1 MVTTVISNV
10 KRQSRASLVGKRNAG
25 HRSAMSKLADRLA
38 PCGPV
43 LDPKAAERAYEAIAK
58 RAGEAMGQVDAAWGS
73 LAPVFAAS
81 PYLAGLAR
89 RDGKRL
95 PRILGGD
102 PGETLAAILA
112 AAEAVAAEPDFET
125 ARRVLR
131 ELKADLHLLTA
142 ISDLGGV
149 WDLDQVT
156 GALTRFAD
164 AVLHAALAQ
173 AVRQE
178 VSRGA
183 LTHVGDGSAGPAP
196 GLFCVAMGK
205 HGAFELNYSSDI
217 DFSIFYAPEKLP
229 VAEGH
234 EPQAVAVRI
243 ANHLG
248 RILQERTGDGYVFR
262 IDLRLRPDPSSTP
275 PAMPVDAAM
284 DYYESVGQNWER
296 AAHIKARIAAG
307 DAAEGAAFLEGLQ
320 PFIWRRNLD
329 FAAIAD
335 IHSIKRQ
342 IHTYKVDDRL
352 TAKGA
357 DLKLGRGG
365 IREIEFFVQTQQ
377 LILGGR
383 QPDLRSPRTL
393 DALQALAAAGHV
405 TPEDAAWLTQA
416 YKDLRALE
424 HRAQM
429 IADDQTHKLP
439 ESDVERKKVAALW
452 GEGNLRVFDAAVGK
466 MLKGVNLRY
475 GRLFAGEEAL
485 SSRFGSLV
493 FTGVEDDPET
503 LATLKRMGFSS
514 PERVAATIR
523 GWHHGHIAATR
534 TERGRELFTRLAP
547 RLLDAAN
554 ATGAPDQAFNRFS
567 DFFSR
572 LSSGVQIQS
581 LFLAQPRLFELIV
594 EVMAFAPRL
603 AATMAKR
610 PTALDALLD
619 PTFFGPIETPAI
631 APWDPEDF
639 EGAMDAARRLF
650 RDQSFRIG
658 VRVMSGTADARDIG
672 RAFAELADLIIGG
685 LAPAALAEVER
696 IGGAFPGQV
705 AVVALGKAG
714 SREMTAKSD
723 LDLMT
728 LYVADDPRSMS
739 ALKDW
744 SAEVFYARLT
754 QRLTS
759 ALSAP
764 TGEGTLYEVDL
775 KLRPSG
781 TKGPVAVS
789 FAAFEHYYEREA
801 ETWELLALTRARV
814 VWASSPDFKARAEG
828 AIAAALR
835 RPRAWK
841 KTAAD
846 VIEMRQLMERERPG
860 KGDWDLKLDPG
871 GLVDI
876 EFAAQFLQL
885 AHAAADGPLRQN
897 TGEALAA
904 LREAGLADAGA
915 LSRLEAAWRL
925 EQDLS
930 QLIKV
935 ALEDGADVEVEPK
948 AFKAL
953 LAKAGG
959 VTQFKSL
966 KPKLAKAKAE
976 ARAAYEAV
984 VKG

>member
-1 MVTTVISNV
+1 MT
-10 KRQSRASLVGKRNAG
+10 R
-25 HRSAMSKLADRLA
+25 LADRLI

-43 LDPKAAERAYEAIAK
+43 LDAKAAERAHEAIAK
-58 RAGEAMGQVDAAWGS
+58 RVGEALGGVDAAWPA
-73 LAPVFAAS
+73 LAPVFSAS
-81 PYLAGLAR
+81 SYLASLAR

-95 PRILGGD
+95 PRILEGD
-102 PGETLAAILA
+102 PDQNLTTILA

-142 ISDLGGV
+142 LCDLGGV

-164 AVLHAALAQ
+164 ATLRAALAQ

-178 VSRGA
+178 VDRGA
-183 LTHVGDGSAGPAP
+183 LTHVGEGEEGPAP
-196 GLFCVAMGK
+196 GLFCIAMGK

-217 DFSIFYAPEKLP
+217 DFSIFYAPEKLQ
-229 VAEGH
+229 VADGV

-248 RILQERTGDGYVFR
+248 RVLQERTADGYVFR

-307 DAAEGAAFLEGLQ
+307 DFAEGRTFLEGLQ

-383 QPDLRSPRTL
+383 QPDLRSPRTM
-393 DALQALAAAGHV
+393 DALLALATAGHV
-405 TPEDAAWLTQA
+405 TLEDAGWLSKA
-416 YKDLRALE
+416 YHDLRALE

-439 ESDVERKKVAALW
+439 ESDTERKKVAALW
-452 GEGNLRVFDAAVGK
+452 GHDNLRSFDAAVGRI
-466 MLKGVNLRY
+466 LKGVNLRY
-475 GRLFAGEEAL
+475 GRLFAGEEEL

-554 ATGAPDQAFNRFS
+554 ATGSPDPAFNRFA
-567 DFFSR
+567 DFFAG

-603 AATMAKR
+603 ATTLARR

-619 PTFFGPIETPAI
+619 PAFFGPIEKPAV

-639 EGAMDAARRLF
+639 EGAMNAARRLF

-658 VRVMSGTADARDIG
+658 VRVMSGSADARDIG
-672 RAFAELADLIIGG
+672 RAFAELGDLIISG
-685 LAPAALAEVER
+685 LAPAALAETER
-696 IGGAFPGQV
+696 LGGAFPGQV

-728 LYVADDPRSMS
+728 LYVADGPAAHS
-739 ALKDW
+739 AIKEW
-744 SAEVFYARLT
+744 SAEVFYARFT
-754 QRLTS
+754 QRLAS

-789 FAAFEHYYEREA
+789 FAAFEDYYEREA

-814 VWASSPDFKARAEG
+814 VWASSPDFKVRAEG
-828 AIAAALR
+828 AIEAALR
-835 RPRAWK
+835 RPRDWA

-846 VIEMRQLMERERPG
+846 VVEMRELMERERPG

-885 AHAAADGPLRQN
+885 AHAAQGGPLAQN
-897 TGEALAA
+897 TGDALAA
-904 LREAGLADAGA
+904 LREAGLADEGA
-915 LSRLEAAWRL
+915 LTRLETAWRL

-935 ALEDGADVEVEPK
+935 ALEDGGDPEAEPK

-953 LAKAGG
+953 LAKAGH
-959 VTQFKSL
+959 VAQFRTL

-976 ARAAYEAV
+976 ARAAYSAI
-984 VKG
+984 VKAPG

>member
-1 MVTTVISNV
+1 MT
-10 KRQSRASLVGKRNAG
+10 
-25 HRSAMSKLADRLA
+25 RLLERLT
-38 PCGPV
+38 PCGPIV
-43 LDPKAAERAYEAIAK
+43 DPKAAERAHEAILRK
-58 RAGEAMGQVDAAWGS
+58 VGEAGPLVETAWPA

-81 PYLAGLAR
+81 SYLAGLAR
-89 RDGKRL
+89 RDAARL
-95 PRILGGD
+95 PSILDAD
-102 PGETLAAILA
+102 PDERLATILA
-112 AAEAVAAEPDFET
+112 AADAVAAEPDFET
-125 ARRVLR
+125 ARRCLR

-142 ISDLGGV
+142 LCDLGGV
-149 WDLDQVT
+149 WDLDAVT

-164 AVLHAALAQ
+164 ASLRAALAQ

-178 VSRGA
+178 MDRGS
-183 LTHVGDGSAGPAP
+183 LTAIGGSQAGPAP
-196 GLFCVAMGK
+196 GLFCIAMGK

-229 VAEGH
+229 VAEGV
-234 EPQAVAVRI
+234 EPQGVAVRI

-248 RILQERTGDGYVFR
+248 RILQERTADGYVFR

-275 PAMPVDAAM
+275 PAIPVDAALE
-284 DYYESVGQNWER
+284 YYETVGQNWER

-307 DAAEGAAFLEGLQ
+307 DMAEGQAFLAELQ

-383 QPDLRSPRTL
+383 QPDLRGMRTL
-393 DALQALAAAGHV
+393 DALLALSAAGHV
-405 TPEDAAWLTQA
+405 TPEDAGWLAKA
-416 YKDLRALE
+416 YQDLRALE

-429 IADDQTHKLP
+429 IADEQTHKLP
-439 ESDVERKKVAALW
+439 ESDADRKKVAALW
-452 GEGNLRVFDAAVGK
+452 NYDNLRGFDAAVGK
-466 MLKGVNLRY
+466 ILKGVNVRY
-475 GRLFAGEEAL
+475 GRLFAGEEEL

-514 PERVAATIR
+514 PERVAAMWPWCQLR
-523 GWHHGHIAATR
+523 MVAATR

-554 ATGAPDQAFNRFS
+554 ATGAPDTAFNRFA
-567 DFFSR
+567 DFFAS

-603 AATMAKR
+603 AATLARR

-619 PTFFGPIETPAI
+619 PAFFGPMAVPEI
-631 APWDPEDF
+631 ASWDPDDF
-639 EGAMDAARRLF
+639 EGAMNAARRLF

-658 VRVMSGTADARDIG
+658 VRVMSGTAGASDVGA
-672 RAFAELADLIIGG
+672 AFAGLGDLIVGG
-685 LAPAALAEVER
+685 LAPAALAETVR
-696 IGGAFPGQV
+696 IGGDFPGEV

-728 LYVADDPRSMS
+728 LYAAEDPAAMS
-739 ALKDW
+739 SIKSW
-744 SAEVFYARLT
+744 SADSFYARFT

-789 FAAFEHYYEREA
+789 FAAFEDYYAREA

-814 VWASSPDFKARAEG
+814 MWASSPAFKARAEA
-828 AIAAALR
+828 AIEAALR
-835 RPRAWK
+835 RPRDPV
-841 KTAAD
+841 KTALD
-846 VIEMRQLMERERPG
+846 VLEMRDLMEQERPG
-860 KGDWDLKLDPG
+860 KGVWDLKLTPG

-876 EFAAQFLQL
+876 EFVAQFLQL
-885 AHAAADGPLRQN
+885 KHAADGGPLAQN
-897 TGEALAA
+897 TGDALTA
-904 LREAGLADAGA
+904 LRKAGLADDAA
-915 LSRLEAAWRL
+915 LACLETAWRL

-935 ALEDGADVEVEPK
+935 ALEDGGDPEVEPK

-953 LAKAGG
+953 LARAGH
-959 VTQFKSL
+959 VREFRSL
-966 KPKLAKAKAE
+966 KTKLAKAKAE
-976 ARAAYEAV
+976 ARAAFETI
-984 VKG
+984 VKAPR

>member
-1 MVTTVISNV
+1 MT
-10 KRQSRASLVGKRNAG
+10 
-25 HRSAMSKLADRLA
+25 RLLERLT
-38 PCGPV
+38 PCGPI
-43 LDPKAAERAYEAIAK
+43 LDPKAAERAHEAILRK
-58 RAGEAMGQVDAAWGS
+58 VGPPGGLVDSAWPA

-89 RDGKRL
+89 RDAVRL
-95 PRILGGD
+95 PSILQAD
-102 PGETLAAILA
+102 PLERLDQILA

-125 ARRVLR
+125 ARKSLR
-131 ELKADLHLLTA
+131 DLKADLHLLTA
-142 ISDLGGV
+142 LSDLGGV
-149 WDLDQVT
+149 WDLDAVT

-164 AVLHAALAQ
+164 ASLRAALAQ
-173 AVRQE
+173 AVRLE
-178 VSRGA
+178 VDRGA
-183 LTHVGDGSAGPAP
+183 LTHLGEGEAGPAP
-196 GLFCVAMGK
+196 GLFCIAMGK

-229 VAEGH
+229 VAQGV
-234 EPQAVAVRI
+234 EPQGVAVRI

-248 RILQERTGDGYVFR
+248 RILQERTADGYVFR

-275 PAMPVDAAM
+275 PAMPVDAALE
-284 DYYESVGQNWER
+284 YYETVGQNWER

-307 DAAEGAAFLEGLQ
+307 DLKEGEAFLAQLQ

-383 QPDLRSPRTL
+383 QPDLRGPRTL
-393 DALQALAAAGHV
+393 DALLALSAAGHV
-405 TPEDAAWLTQA
+405 TPEDANWLSLA
-416 YKDLRALE
+416 YQDLRALE

-429 IADDQTHKLP
+429 IADEQTHKLP
-439 ESDVERKKVAALW
+439 ESDADRKKVAALW
-452 GEGNLRVFDAAVGK
+452 NHDTLRSFDAAVGK
-466 MLKGVNLRY
+466 ILKGVNVRY
-475 GRLFAGEEAL
+475 GRLFAGEEEL

-523 GWHHGHIAATR
+523 SWHHGHIAATR

-554 ATGAPDQAFNRFS
+554 ASGAPDVAFNRFA
-567 DFFSR
+567 DFFAS

-603 AATMAKR
+603 AATLARR

-619 PTFFGPIETPAI
+619 PAFFGPMEVPEI

-639 EGAMDAARRLF
+639 EGAMNAGRRLF

-658 VRVMSGTADARDIG
+658 VRVMSGTAGARDVG
-672 RAFAELADLIIGG
+672 AAFAGLGDLIVGG
-685 LAPAALAEVER
+685 LAPAALAETVR
-696 IGGAFPGQV
+696 LGGDFPGQV

-728 LYVADDPRSMS
+728 LYAADDPAAMS
-739 ALKDW
+739 SIKAW
-744 SAEVFYARLT
+744 GAESFYARFT

-789 FAAFEHYYEREA
+789 FAAFEDYYAREA

-814 VWASSPDFKARAEG
+814 MWASSPAFQARAEA
-828 AIAAALR
+828 AIEAALR
-835 RPRAWK
+835 RPRDPV
-841 KTAAD
+841 KTALD
-846 VIEMRQLMERERPG
+846 VLEMRELMEQERPG
-860 KGDWDLKLDPG
+860 KGVWDLKLTPG

-876 EFAAQFLQL
+876 EFVAQFLQL
-885 AHAAADGPLRQN
+885 KYAADGGPLAQN

-904 LREAGLADAGA
+904 LRSAGLADDAA
-915 LSRLEAAWRL
+915 LASLEAAWRL

-935 ALEDGADVEVEPK
+935 ALEDGGDPEAEPK

-953 LAKAGG
+953 LARAGQ
-959 VTQFKSL
+959 VRAFASL
-966 KPKLAKAKAE
+966 KTKLAKAKTE
-976 ARAAYEAV
+976 ARAAFETVMKARA
-984 VKG
+984 

>member
-1 MVTTVISNV
+1 MT
-10 KRQSRASLVGKRNAG
+10 R
-25 HRSAMSKLADRLA
+25 LADRLI
-38 PCGPV
+38 PCGPI
-43 LDPKAAERAYEAIAK
+43 LDAKAAERAHEMIVK
-58 RAGEAMGQVDAAWGS
+58 RATEEAMTVVDAAWPALS
-73 LAPVFAAS
+73 PVFGAS

-89 RDGKRL
+89 RDGQRL
-95 PRILGGD
+95 PRLLEGD
-102 PGETLAAILA
+102 PEATLAAILA
-112 AAEAVAAEPDFET
+112 AAQAVAAEPDFET
-125 ARRVLR
+125 ARRTLR
-131 ELKADLHLLTA
+131 ELKADLHLVTA
-142 ISDLGGV
+142 LCDLSGV

-164 AVLHAALAQ
+164 ATLQAALAQ

-178 VSRGA
+178 VDRGA
-183 LTHVGDGSAGPAP
+183 LTHVGPTSEEGGEGGPAP
-196 GLFCVAMGK
+196 GLFCIAMGK

-229 VAEGH
+229 VAQGH

-248 RILQERTGDGYVFR
+248 RILQERTGEGYVFR

-307 DAAEGAAFLEGLQ
+307 DLAQGQAFLAELQ
-320 PFIWRRNLD
+320 PFIWRKNLD

-393 DALQALAAAGHV
+393 DALKALAAAGHV
-405 TPEDAAWLTQA
+405 TDEDAAWLTQA

-439 ESDVERKKVAALW
+439 ESDNDRKKVAALW
-452 GEGNLRVFDAAVGK
+452 GQDNLRSFDAAVGK
-466 MLKGVNLRY
+466 ILKGVNQRY
-475 GRLFAGEEAL
+475 GRLFAGEEEL

-554 ATGAPDQAFNRFS
+554 ATGAPDQAFNRFA
-567 DFFSR
+567 DFFAT

-603 AATMAKR
+603 AQTMAKR

-619 PTFFGPIETPAI
+619 PSFFGPIETPTV
-631 APWDPEDF
+631 APWDPTDF

-658 VRVMSGTADARDIG
+658 VRVMSGSADARDIG
-672 RAFAELADLIIGG
+672 RAFAELGDLIVGG
-685 LAPAALAEVER
+685 LAPAALSETER
-696 IGGAFPGQV
+696 LGGAFPGHV

-728 LYVADDPRSMS
+728 VYVADDPTAMS
-739 ALKDW
+739 DGKSW
-744 SAEVFYARLT
+744 SAEVFYARFT
-754 QRLTS
+754 QRLIS

-764 TGEGTLYEVDL
+764 TSEGTLYEVDM

-781 TKGPVAVS
+781 AKGPVAVS
-789 FAAFEHYYEREA
+789 FGAFGEYYEREA
-801 ETWELLALTRARV
+801 ETWEFLALTRARV
-814 VWASSPDFKARAEG
+814 IWASSPDFKARAEG
-828 AIAAALR
+828 AIEAALR
-835 RPRAWK
+835 RPRDRAV
-841 KTAAD
+841 TAKD
-846 VIEMRQLMERERPG
+846 VVEMRQLMEDERPG

-885 AHAAADGPLRQN
+885 AHAADGGPLAQN

-904 LREAGLADAGA
+904 FRAAGLADDGA
-915 LSRLEAAWRL
+915 LARLEAAWRL

-935 ALEDGADVEVEPK
+935 ALEDGLDVEAEPK
-948 AFKAL
+948 AFKTL
-953 LAKAGG
+953 LARAGG
-959 VTQFKSL
+959 VAQFKSL
-966 KPKLAKAKAE
+966 KPKLAKAKTE
-976 ARAAYEAV
+976 ARAAYAAI
-984 VKG
+984 VKA

>member
-1 MVTTVISNV
+1 MT
-10 KRQSRASLVGKRNAG
+10 
-25 HRSAMSKLADRLA
+25 RLLERLT
-38 PCGPV
+38 PCGPI
-43 LDPKAAERAYEAIAK
+43 LDPKAAERAHEAIGK
-58 RAGEAMGQVDAAWGS
+58 KAGEAMRLVEAAWPA
-73 LAPVFAAS
+73 LAPVFSAS

-89 RDGKRL
+89 RDGQRL
-95 PRILGGD
+95 LSILDSD
-102 PGETLAAILA
+102 PDARLAQILA
-112 AAEAVAAEPDFET
+112 AAETVAAEPDFET

-142 ISDLGGV
+142 LCDLGGV
-149 WDLDQVT
+149 WDLDAVT
-156 GALTRFAD
+156 AALTRFAD
-164 AVLHAALAQ
+164 ASLHAALAQ
-173 AVRQE
+173 AARLE
-178 VSRGA
+178 VARGA
-183 LTHVGDGSAGPAP
+183 LTHIGEGKDGPIP
-196 GLFCVAMGK
+196 GLFCIAMGK

-217 DFSIFYAPEKLP
+217 DFSIFYDPDALP
-229 VAEGH
+229 VAQGV
-234 EPQAVAVRI
+234 EPQGVAVRLTH
-243 ANHLG
+243 HLG
-248 RILQERTGDGYVFR
+248 RMLAERTADGYVFR

-275 PAMPVDAAM
+275 PAMPIDAALE
-284 DYYESVGQNWER
+284 YYESVGQNWER

-307 DAAEGAAFLEGLQ
+307 DIARGEAFLAELQ
-320 PFIWRRNLD
+320 PFIWRKNLD

-342 IHTYKVDDRL
+342 IHAYKVDDRL

-383 QPDLRSPRTL
+383 HANLRSPRTL
-393 DALQALAAAGHV
+393 DALAALSDAGHV
-405 TPEDAAWLTQA
+405 TRQDRDYLTKA
-416 YKDLRALE
+416 YRDLRALE

-429 IADDQTHKLP
+429 LADDQTHKLP
-439 ESDVERKKVAALW
+439 ESDTDRKRVAALW
-452 GEGNLRVFDAAVGK
+452 GHGNLRSFDAVVGHL
-466 MLKGVNLRY
+466 LKGVNRRY
-475 GRLFAGEEAL
+475 GALFKGEEEL

-503 LATLKRMGFSS
+503 LATLKRMGFAR

-523 GWHHGHIAATR
+523 GWHHGRIAATR

-554 ATGAPDQAFNRFS
+554 ATGAPEDAFNRFA
-567 DFFSR
+567 DFFAS

-603 AATMAKR
+603 ASTLARR

-619 PTFFGPIETPAI
+619 PAFFGPMEMPRDP
-631 APWDPEDF
+631 PWDPADF
-639 EGAMDAARRLF
+639 EGAMNAARRFF
-650 RDQSFRIG
+650 RDQTFRIG
-658 VRVMSGTADARDIG
+658 VRVISGTAGARDAG
-672 RAFAELADLIIGG
+672 AAFADLADLIVGG
-685 LAPAALAEVER
+685 LAPAALCEVER
-696 IGGAFPGQV
+696 LGGAFLGQV

-728 LYVADDPRSMS
+728 LYAADGSAEMS
-739 ALKDW
+739 AIKGW
-744 SAEVFYARLT
+744 GAESFYARFT
-754 QRLTS
+754 QRLAS

-789 FAAFEHYYEREA
+789 FAAFEDYYDREA

-814 VWASSPDFKARAEG
+814 VWASSPGFQARAEG
-828 AIAAALR
+828 AIAGALR
-835 RPRAWK
+835 RARDRRN
-841 KTAAD
+841 TAVD
-846 VIEMRQLMERERPG
+846 VLEMRQLMEDERPG
-860 KGDWDLKLDPG
+860 KGDWDLKLTPG

-885 AHAAADGPLRQN
+885 VHAADGGPLAQN
-897 TGEALAA
+897 TGEALVA
-904 LREAGLADAGA
+904 LQAAGLGDKTAMA
-915 LSRLEAAWRL
+915 SLEAAWRL

-930 QLIKV
+930 QLLKV
-935 ALEDGADVEVEPK
+935 ALEDGHDPDTEPK
-948 AFKAL
+948 AFRAL
-953 LAKAGG
+953 MARAGG
-959 VTQFKSL
+959 VRAFGSL
-966 KPKLAKAKAE
+966 KGKLAKAKAA
-976 ARAAYEAV
+976 ARAGFEAV
-984 VKG
+984 VR

>member
-1 MVTTVISNV
+1 
-10 KRQSRASLVGKRNAG
+10 
-25 HRSAMSKLADRLA
+25 MSKLADRLA

>member
-1 MVTTVISNV
+1 MT
-10 KRQSRASLVGKRNAG
+10 
-25 HRSAMSKLADRLA
+25 KLADRLA

-43 LDPKAAERAYEAIAK
+43 LDPKAAERAHEAIAK
-58 RAGEAMGQVDAAWGS
+58 RAGEAMGQVDAVWTS
-73 LAPVFAAS
+73 LAPIFAAS
-81 PYLAGLAR
+81 PYLTGLAR
-89 RDGKRL
+89 RDGQRL

-102 PGETLAAILA
+102 PGETLSAILSQ
-112 AAEAVAAEPDFET
+112 AEAIAAEPDFET
-125 ARRVLR
+125 ARRALR

-142 ISDLGGV
+142 ISDLSGV

-178 VSRGA
+178 VDRGA
-183 LTHVGDGSAGPAP
+183 LTHVSDGPAGPAP

-248 RILQERTGDGYVFR
+248 RVLQERTGDGYVFR

-307 DAAEGAAFLEGLQ
+307 DLAEGRVFLEGLQ

-393 DALQALAAAGHV
+393 DALKALSEAGHV

-439 ESDVERKKVAALW
+439 ESDLERKKVAALW

-466 MLKGVNLRY
+466 ILKGVNLRY

-603 AATMAKR
+603 AATLAKR

-619 PTFFGPIETPAI
+619 PTFFGSIETPAV
-631 APWDPEDF
+631 APWDLEDF

-658 VRVMSGTADARDIG
+658 VRVMIGSADARDIG

-696 IGGAFPGQV
+696 VGGVFPGAV

-728 LYVADDPRSMS
+728 LYAADDPRGMS
-739 ALKDW
+739 AVKDW
-744 SAEVFYARLT
+744 SAETFYARFT

-789 FAAFEHYYEREA
+789 FAAFEDYYEREA

-835 RPRAWK
+835 RSREWT

-846 VIEMRQLMERERPG
+846 VVEMRQLMERERPG

-904 LREAGLADAGA
+904 LRDAGLADAGA
-915 LSRLEAAWRL
+915 LTKLEAAWRL

-935 ALEDGADVEVEPK
+935 ALEDGADVEAEPK

-959 VTQFKSL
+959 VAQFKSL
-966 KPKLAKAKAE
+966 RPKLAKAKAE

-984 VKG
+984 VRG

>member
-1 MVTTVISNV
+1 MT
-10 KRQSRASLVGKRNAG
+10 
-25 HRSAMSKLADRLA
+25 RLLERLS
-38 PCGPV
+38 PCGPIV
-43 LDPKAAERAYEAIAK
+43 DPKAAERAHEAIGK
-58 RAGEAMGQVDAAWGS
+58 KVGEAMPVVEAAWPA
-73 LAPVFAAS
+73 LAPVFSAS

-89 RDGKRL
+89 RDGRRL
-95 PRILGGD
+95 PLILESD
-102 PGETLAAILA
+102 PDIRLAEILV

-125 ARRVLR
+125 ARRSLR

-142 ISDLGGV
+142 LCDLGGV
-149 WDLDQVT
+149 WDLDAVT

-164 AVLHAALAQ
+164 AALNASLAQ
-173 AVRQE
+173 AARLE
-178 VSRGA
+178 VTRGA
-183 LTHVGDGSAGPAP
+183 LTHVGQDAGGPIP
-196 GLFCVAMGK
+196 GLFCIAMGK

-217 DFSIFYAPEKLP
+217 DFSIFYAPEALP
-229 VAEGH
+229 VAEGV
-234 EPQAVAVRI
+234 EPQGVAVRLTQ
-243 ANHLG
+243 HLG
-248 RILQERTGDGYVFR
+248 RMLAERTADGYVFR

-275 PAMPVDAAM
+275 PAMPIDAALE
-284 DYYESVGQNWER
+284 YYESVGQNWER

-307 DAAEGAAFLEGLQ
+307 DMARGEAFLAELQ
-320 PFIWRRNLD
+320 PFIWRKNLD

-342 IHTYKVDDRL
+342 IHAYKVDDRL

-383 QPDLRSPRTL
+383 HPDLRSPRTL
-393 DALQALAAAGHV
+393 DALAALSDAGHV
-405 TPEDAAWLTQA
+405 TPDDRDYLTKA
-416 YKDLRALE
+416 YRDLRALE

-439 ESDVERKKVAALW
+439 ESDTDRKRVAALW
-452 GEGNLRVFDAAVGK
+452 GHGALRGFDALVGHL
-466 MLKGVNLRY
+466 LKGVNRRY
-475 GRLFAGEEAL
+475 GALFKGEEAL

-503 LATLKRMGFSS
+503 LATLRRMGFSNA
-514 PERVAATIR
+514 ERVAATIR

-534 TERGRELFTRLAP
+534 TARGRELFTRLAP

-554 ATGAPDQAFNRFS
+554 ASGAPDDAFNRFG
-567 DFFSR
+567 DFFAG

-603 AATMAKR
+603 ASTLARR

-619 PTFFGPIETPAI
+619 PAFFGPMTVPET
-631 APWDPEDF
+631 APWDPADF

-650 RDQSFRIG
+650 RDQTFRIG
-658 VRVMSGTADARDIG
+658 VRVISGTAGARDAG
-672 RAFAELADLIIGG
+672 AAFADLADLIVGG

-696 IGGAFPGQV
+696 LGGAFPGQV

-728 LYVADDPRSMS
+728 LYAADNRPSSSEATS
-739 ALKDW
+739 AIKGW
-744 SAEVFYARLT
+744 SADSFYARFT

-764 TGEGTLYEVDL
+764 TGVGTLYEVDL

-789 FAAFEHYYEREA
+789 FAAFEDYYDREA

-814 VWASSPDFKARAEG
+814 IWASSPAFQTRAEA

-835 RPRAWK
+835 RARDPAR
-841 KTAAD
+841 TAVD
-846 VIEMRQLMERERPG
+846 VLEMRQLMEDERPG
-860 KGDWDLKLDPG
+860 RGDWDLKLTPG

-885 AHAAADGPLRQN
+885 VHAASGGPLAQN
-897 TGEALAA
+897 TGEALVA
-904 LREAGLADAGA
+904 LRTAGLGDKAAMVA
-915 LSRLEAAWRL
+915 LEAAWRL

-930 QLIKV
+930 QLLKV
-935 ALEDGADVEVEPK
+935 ALEDGHDPDTEPK
-948 AFKAL
+948 AFRAL
-953 LAKAGG
+953 LARAGG
-959 VTQFKSL
+959 ARTFGALKS
-966 KPKLAKAKAE
+966 KLAKAKAE
-976 ARAAYEAV
+976 ARAAFESV
-984 VKG
+984 VRR

>member
-1 MVTTVISNV
+1 MT
-10 KRQSRASLVGKRNAG
+10 R
-25 HRSAMSKLADRLA
+25 LADRLA
-38 PCGPV
+38 ACGPV
-43 LDPKAAERAYEAIAK
+43 LDAKAAERAHEAIAK
-58 RAGEAMGQVDAAWGS
+58 RVGEAMPGIEAAWPA

-89 RDGKRL
+89 RDGQRL
-95 PRILGGD
+95 PMILDRD
-102 PGETLAAILA
+102 PMETLAATLA

-125 ARRVLR
+125 ARRALR

-142 ISDLGGV
+142 LCDLGGV

-164 AVLHAALAQ
+164 AALKAALAQ

-178 VSRGA
+178 VDRGA
-183 LTHVGDGSAGPAP
+183 LTHVSEGEDGPAP
-196 GLFCVAMGK
+196 GLFCIAMGK

-217 DFSIFYAPEKLP
+217 DFSIFYAPEKLQ
-229 VAEGH
+229 VADGV

-248 RILQERTGDGYVFR
+248 RVLQERTADGYVFR

-307 DAAEGAAFLEGLQ
+307 DVAEGQAFLEALQ

-383 QPDLRSPRTL
+383 QPDLRGPRTL
-393 DALQALAAAGHV
+393 DALLALATAGHV
-405 TPEDAAWLTQA
+405 SLEDAGWLSKA
-416 YKDLRALE
+416 YQDLRALE

-439 ESDVERKKVAALW
+439 ESDNDRKKVAALW
-452 GEGNLRVFDAAVGK
+452 GQDNLRSFDAAVGK
-466 MLKGVNLRY
+466 ILKGVNQRY
-475 GRLFAGEEAL
+475 GRLFAGEEEL

-523 GWHHGHIAATR
+523 SWHHGHIAATR

-554 ATGAPDQAFNRFS
+554 ATGAPDQAFNRFA
-567 DFFSR
+567 DFFAS

-581 LFLAQPRLFELIV
+581 LFLAQQRLLELIV
-594 EVMAFAPRL
+594 QVMAFAPRL
-603 AATMAKR
+603 ATTMAKR

-619 PTFFGPIETPAI
+619 PSFFGPIETPALP
-631 APWDPEDF
+631 AWDPADF

-672 RAFAELADLIIGG
+672 RAFAELGDLIIGG
-685 LAPAALAEVER
+685 LAPAALAETER
-696 IGGAFPGQV
+696 LGGAFPGHV

-728 LYVADDPRSMS
+728 LYVADAPAAHS
-739 ALKDW
+739 AIKEW
-744 SAEVFYARLT
+744 SADTFYARFT
-754 QRLTS
+754 QRMTS

-764 TGEGTLYEVDL
+764 TAEGTLYEVDL

-789 FAAFEHYYEREA
+789 FAAFEDYYAREA

-814 VWASSPDFKARAEG
+814 VWASSPDFQARAER
-828 AIAAALR
+828 AIEAALR
-835 RPRAWK
+835 RPRDWK

-846 VIEMRQLMERERPG
+846 VVEMRELMERERPG

-885 AHAAADGPLRQN
+885 AHAANGGPLRQN

-915 LSRLEAAWRL
+915 LARLEAAWRL

-935 ALEDGADVEVEPK
+935 ALEDGGDPEAESK

-953 LAKAGG
+953 LAKAGH
-959 VTQFKSL
+959 VSQFKSL

-976 ARAAYEAV
+976 ARAAYTAI
-984 VKG
+984 VKAPG

>member
-1 MVTTVISNV
+1 MT
-10 KRQSRASLVGKRNAG
+10 RL
-25 HRSAMSKLADRLA
+25 LERLA
-38 PCGPV
+38 PCGPIA
-43 LDPKAAERAYEAIAK
+43 DPKAAERAHEAIV
-58 RAGEAMGQVDAAWGS
+58 RRVGEAAEMVEAAWPA
-73 LAPVFAAS
+73 LAPAFAAS

-89 RDGKRL
+89 RDATRL
-95 PRILGGD
+95 PLILD
-102 PGETLAAILA
+102 AEPVERLAQILA
-112 AAEAVAAEPDFET
+112 ATDAVAAEPDFET
-125 ARRVLR
+125 ARKTLR

-142 ISDLGGV
+142 LCDLGGV
-149 WDLDQVT
+149 WDLDAVT

-164 AVLHAALAQ
+164 ASLRAALAQ
-173 AVRQE
+173 AVRLE
-178 VSRGA
+178 VDRGA
-183 LTHVGDGSAGPAP
+183 LTHIGDSDAGPAP
-196 GLFCVAMGK
+196 GLFCIAMGK

-229 VAEGH
+229 VAEGV
-234 EPQAVAVRI
+234 EPQGVAVRI

-248 RILQERTGDGYVFR
+248 RVLQERTADGYVFR

-275 PAMPVDAAM
+275 PAMPIDAALE
-284 DYYESVGQNWER
+284 YYETVGQNWER

-307 DAAEGAAFLEGLQ
+307 DMAEGQAFLAELQ

-383 QPDLRSPRTL
+383 QTDLRGPRTL
-393 DALQALAAAGHV
+393 DALLALSAAGHV
-405 TPEDAAWLTQA
+405 TPEDAGWLAKA
-416 YKDLRALE
+416 YQDLRALE

-429 IADDQTHKLP
+429 IADEQTHKLP
-439 ESDVERKKVAALW
+439 ESDVDRKRVAALW
-452 GEGNLRVFDAAVGK
+452 NHDNLRGFDAAVGK
-466 MLKGVNLRY
+466 ILKGVNVRY

-534 TERGRELFTRLAP
+534 TERGRELFTRVAP

-554 ATGAPDQAFNRFS
+554 ATGAPDTAFNRFA
-567 DFFSR
+567 DFFAS

-603 AATMAKR
+603 AATLARR

-619 PTFFGPIETPAI
+619 PAFFGPMAVPEI
-631 APWDPEDF
+631 ASWDPEDF
-639 EGAMDAARRLF
+639 EGAMNAARRLF

-658 VRVMSGTADARDIG
+658 VRVMSGTAGASDVGA
-672 RAFAELADLIIGG
+672 AFAGLGDLIVGG
-685 LAPAALAEVER
+685 LAPAALAETVR
-696 IGGAFPGQV
+696 IGGDFPGQV

-728 LYVADDPRSMS
+728 LYAADDPTAMS
-739 ALKDW
+739 SIKSW
-744 SAEVFYARLT
+744 SADSFYARFT

-789 FAAFEHYYEREA
+789 FAAFEDYYAREA
-801 ETWELLALTRARV
+801 ETWELLAMTRARV
-814 VWASSPDFKARAEG
+814 MWASSPAFQARAEA
-828 AIAAALR
+828 AIEAALR
-835 RPRAWK
+835 RPRDPV

-846 VIEMRQLMERERPG
+846 VLEMRDLMEQERPG
-860 KGDWDLKLDPG
+860 NGVWDLKLTPG

-876 EFAAQFLQL
+876 EFVAQFLQL
-885 AHAAADGPLRQN
+885 KHAAAGGPLAQN
-897 TGEALAA
+897 TGEALTA
-904 LREAGLADAGA
+904 LRSAGLADDAA
-915 LSRLEAAWRL
+915 LSSLEAAWRL

-935 ALEDGADVEVEPK
+935 ALEDGGDPEAEPK

-953 LAKAGG
+953 LARAGQAR
-959 VTQFKSL
+959 TFATL
-966 KPKLAKAKAE
+966 KTKLTKAKAE
-976 ARAAYEAV
+976 ARAAFEAV
-984 VKG
+984 MRAER

>member
-1 MVTTVISNV
+1 MT
-10 KRQSRASLVGKRNAG
+10 RL
-25 HRSAMSKLADRLA
+25 LERLA
-38 PCGPV
+38 PCGPIV
-43 LDPKAAERAYEAIAK
+43 DPKAAERAREAILK
-58 RAGEAMGQVDAAWGS
+58 RVGEASASIEIAWPA

-89 RDGKRL
+89 RDARRL
-95 PRILGGD
+95 PAILEAD
-102 PGETLAAILA
+102 PDVRLAEILA
-112 AAEAVAAEPDFET
+112 AADAVSAQPDFET
-125 ARRVLR
+125 ARRLLR

-142 ISDLGGV
+142 LCDLGGV
-149 WDLDQVT
+149 WDLDAVT

-164 AVLHAALAQ
+164 ASLRAALAQ
-173 AVRQE
+173 AVRLE
-178 VSRGA
+178 VDRGA
-183 LTHVGDGSAGPAP
+183 LTQVGDTEAGPAP

-229 VAEGH
+229 VAEGV
-234 EPQAVAVRI
+234 EPQGVAVRI

-248 RILQERTGDGYVFR
+248 RILQERTADGYVFR

-307 DAAEGAAFLEGLQ
+307 DIRQGEAFLAELQ

-383 QPDLRSPRTL
+383 QPDLRGPRTL
-393 DALQALAAAGHV
+393 DALAALAEAGHV
-405 TPEDAAWLTQA
+405 TLEDAAWLAQA

-439 ESDVERKKVAALW
+439 ESDTDRKRVGALW
-452 GEGNLRVFDAAVGK
+452 SHDNLRSFDAAVGK
-466 MLKGVNLRY
+466 ILKGVNLRY
-475 GRLFAGEEAL
+475 GRLFAGEEEL

-523 GWHHGHIAATR
+523 SWHHGHIAATR

-554 ATGAPDQAFNRFS
+554 ATGAPDTAFNRFA
-567 DFFSR
+567 DFFAS

-603 AATMAKR
+603 AATLARR

-619 PTFFGPIETPAI
+619 PAFFGPMEMPEAD
-631 APWDPEDF
+631 WDPEDF
-639 EGAMDAARRLF
+639 EGAMNAARRLF

-658 VRVMSGTADARDIG
+658 VRVMSGTAGARDVG
-672 RAFAELADLIIGG
+672 AAFAGLGDLIVGG
-685 LAPAALAEVER
+685 LAPAALAETVR
-696 IGGAFPGQV
+696 LGGHFPGEV

-728 LYVADDPRSMS
+728 LYAAEDPAAMS
-739 ALKDW
+739 SIKAW
-744 SAEVFYARLT
+744 GAESFYARFT

-789 FAAFEHYYEREA
+789 FAAFEDYYTREA

-814 VWASSPDFKARAEG
+814 MWASSPAFQARAEA
-828 AIAAALR
+828 AIEAALR
-835 RPRAWK
+835 RPRDPV
-841 KTAAD
+841 KTAVD
-846 VIEMRQLMERERPG
+846 VLEMRELMEQERPG
-860 KGDWDLKLDPG
+860 KGVWDLKLTPG

-876 EFAAQFLQL
+876 EFVAQFLQL
-885 AHAAADGPLRQN
+885 KHAAAGGPLAHN

-904 LREAGLADAGA
+904 LRVAGLADDAA
-915 LSRLEAAWRL
+915 LACLETAWRL

-935 ALEDGADVEVEPK
+935 ALEEGGDPESEPK
-948 AFKAL
+948 AFRAL
-953 LAKAGG
+953 LARAGH
-959 VTQFKSL
+959 VREFRSL
-966 KPKLAKAKAE
+966 KTKLTKAKAE
-976 ARAAYEAV
+976 ARAAFETIVRRDGKART
-984 VKG
+984 

>member
-1 MVTTVISNV
+1 MT
-10 KRQSRASLVGKRNAG
+10 RL
-25 HRSAMSKLADRLA
+25 LERLA
-38 PCGPV
+38 PCGPIA
-43 LDPKAAERAYEAIAK
+43 DPKAAERAHEAIVRK
-58 RAGEAMGQVDAAWGS
+58 VGETAAAEVEAAWPA
-73 LAPVFAAS
+73 LAPVFSAS

-89 RDGKRL
+89 RDATRL
-95 PRILGGD
+95 PSILNAD
-102 PGETLAAILA
+102 PLDRLATILA

-125 ARRVLR
+125 ARKALR

-142 ISDLGGV
+142 LCDLGGV
-149 WDLDQVT
+149 WDLDAVT

-164 AVLHAALAQ
+164 ASLLAALAQ
-173 AVRQE
+173 AVRLE
-178 VSRGA
+178 VDRGA
-183 LTHVGDGSAGPAP
+183 LTQIGETDAGPAP
-196 GLFCVAMGK
+196 GLFCIAMGK

-229 VAEGH
+229 VAPGV
-234 EPQAVAVRI
+234 EPQGVAVRI

-248 RILQERTGDGYVFR
+248 RILQERTADGYVFR

-275 PAMPVDAAM
+275 PAMPVDAAL
-284 DYYESVGQNWER
+284 DYYENVGQNWER

-307 DAAEGAAFLEGLQ
+307 DIAQGEAFLAELQ
-320 PFIWRRNLD
+320 PFIWRKNLD

-383 QPDLRSPRTL
+383 QSDLRSPRTL
-393 DALQALAAAGHV
+393 DALRALAAAGHV
-405 TPEDAAWLTQA
+405 SPEDADWLAGA
-416 YKDLRALE
+416 YEDLRALE

-429 IADDQTHKLP
+429 IADEQTHKLP
-439 ESDVERKKVAALW
+439 EQDADRKKVAALW
-452 GEGNLRVFDAAVGK
+452 NHETLRGFDAAVGK
-466 MLKGVNLRY
+466 ILQGVNVRY
-475 GRLFAGEEAL
+475 GKLFAGEEEL

-523 GWHHGHIAATR
+523 GWHHGRIAATR

-554 ATGAPDQAFNRFS
+554 ATGAPDTAFNRFA
-567 DFFSR
+567 DFFAS

-603 AATMAKR
+603 AATLARR

-619 PTFFGPIETPAI
+619 PAFFGPMAAPEI
-631 APWDPEDF
+631 AAWDPADYE
-639 EGAMDAARRLF
+639 EAMNAARRLF

-658 VRVMSGTADARDIG
+658 VRVMSGTADARDVG
-672 RAFAELADLIIGG
+672 AAFAGLGDLIVGG
-685 LAPAALAEVER
+685 LAPAALAETVR
-696 IGGAFPGQV
+696 LGGDFPGQV

-728 LYVADDPRSMS
+728 LYAADDPAGLSS
-739 ALKDW
+739 IKSW
-744 SAEVFYARLT
+744 SADSFYARFT

-789 FAAFEHYYEREA
+789 FAAFEDYYAREA

-814 VWASSPDFKARAEG
+814 MWASSPAFQARAEA

-835 RPRAWK
+835 RPRDPV

-846 VIEMRQLMERERPG
+846 VLEMRDLMEQERPG
-860 KGDWDLKLDPG
+860 QGVWDLKLTPG

-876 EFAAQFLQL
+876 EFVAQFLQL
-885 AHAAADGPLRQN
+885 KHAAEGGPLAHN
-897 TGEALAA
+897 TGDALAA
-904 LREAGLADAGA
+904 LRKAGLGDDIA
-915 LSRLEAAWRL
+915 LASLETAWRL

-935 ALEDGADVEVEPK
+935 ALEDGGDPEVEPK

-953 LAKAGG
+953 LARAGQ
-959 VTQFKSL
+959 TRTFAALQT
-966 KPKLAKAKAE
+966 KLAKAKLK
-976 ARAAYEAV
+976 ARAAFETVMRAE
-984 VKG
+984 G

>member
-1 MVTTVISNV
+1 MT
-10 KRQSRASLVGKRNAG
+10 RLVDQLTPR
-25 HRSAMSKLADRLA
+25 
-38 PCGPV
+38 GPIV
-43 LDPKAAERAYEAIAK
+43 DPKAAERAHEAIAK
-58 RAGEAMGQVDAAWGS
+58 RVGEAFPVVEAAWPA

-81 PYLAGLAR
+81 PYLTSLAR
-89 RDGKRL
+89 RDGVRL
-95 PRILGGD
+95 PAILEAEPD
-102 PGETLAAILA
+102 TRLAEILA

-142 ISDLGGV
+142 LCDLSGV

-173 AVRQE
+173 AARQE
-178 VSRGA
+178 VDRGA
-183 LTHVGDGSAGPAP
+183 LTRIGDGQDGPAP

-248 RILQERTGDGYVFR
+248 RVLQERTGDGYVFR

-307 DAAEGAAFLEGLQ
+307 DLAEGRAFLEELQ

-383 QPDLRSPRTL
+383 QPDLRGPRTL
-393 DALQALAAAGHV
+393 DALAALAAAGHV
-405 TPEDAAWLTQA
+405 TPEDAAWLTRA
-416 YKDLRALE
+416 YQDLRALE

-452 GEGNLRVFDAAVGK
+452 GEANLRVFDAAVGK
-466 MLKGVNLRY
+466 ILKGVNLRY

-523 GWHHGHIAATR
+523 SWHHGHIAATR

-554 ATGAPDQAFNRFS
+554 ATGAPDQAFNRFA
-567 DFFSR
+567 DFFAG

-603 AATMAKR
+603 ATTMAKR

-619 PTFFGPIETPAI
+619 PSFFGPIETPVL

-658 VRVMSGTADARDIG
+658 VRVMSGSADARDIG

-685 LAPAALAEVER
+685 LAPAALVEVER

-728 LYVADDPRSMS
+728 LYAADDPAGMS
-739 ALKDW
+739 AVKEW
-744 SAEVFYARLT
+744 SADVFYARFT

-789 FAAFEHYYEREA
+789 FAAFEDYYEREA

-814 VWASSPDFKARAEG
+814 VWASSEAFRERAEG

-835 RPRAWK
+835 RARDPK

-846 VIEMRQLMERERPG
+846 VVEMRQLMERERPG

-885 AHAAADGPLRQN
+885 AHAAAGGPLRQN

-904 LREAGLADAGA
+904 LREAGLADDGA

-935 ALEDGADVEVEPK
+935 ALEDGGDPEAEPK

-953 LAKAGG
+953 LAKAGH
-959 VTQFKSL
+959 VAQFKSL

>member
-1 MVTTVISNV
+1 MT
-10 KRQSRASLVGKRNAG
+10 R
-25 HRSAMSKLADRLA
+25 LADQLT
-38 PCGPV
+38 PCGPIV
-43 LDPKAAERAYEAIAK
+43 DPKAAERAHEAIAK
-58 RAGEAMGQVDAAWGS
+58 RVGERMEIVEVAWPA
-73 LAPVFAAS
+73 LASVFAAS
-81 PYLAGLAR
+81 PYLTSLAR
-89 RDGKRL
+89 RDGVRL
-95 PRILGGD
+95 PSILD
-102 PGETLAAILA
+102 AEPQARLAQILD

-125 ARRVLR
+125 ARRALR

-142 ISDLGGV
+142 LCDLSGV

-178 VSRGA
+178 VDRGA
-183 LTHVGDGSAGPAP
+183 LTRIGEGEDGPAP

-248 RILQERTGDGYVFR
+248 RVLQERTADGYVFR

-307 DAAEGAAFLEGLQ
+307 DLAEGRAFLEGLQ

-393 DALQALAAAGHV
+393 DALTALAEAGHV
-405 TPEDAAWLTQA
+405 KPEDAAWLTEA

-439 ESDVERKKVAALW
+439 ESDTDRKKVAALW
-452 GEGNLRVFDAAVGK
+452 GEGSLRSFDAAVGK
-466 MLKGVNLRY
+466 ILKGVNLRY
-475 GRLFAGEEAL
+475 GRLFAGEEEL

-554 ATGAPDQAFNRFS
+554 ATGAPDQAFNRFA
-567 DFFSR
+567 DFFGR

-603 AATMAKR
+603 AMTMAKR

-619 PTFFGPIETPAI
+619 PSFFGPIETPAV

-672 RAFAELADLIIGG
+672 RAFAELGDLIIGG

-728 LYVADDPRSMS
+728 LYAADDPRGMS
-739 ALKDW
+739 AIKDW
-744 SAEVFYARLT
+744 SADVFYARFT

-789 FAAFEHYYEREA
+789 FAAFEDYYEREA

-814 VWASSPDFKARAEG
+814 VWASSEAFRERAEG

-835 RPRAWK
+835 RARDPK
-841 KTAAD
+841 KTATD
-846 VIEMRQLMERERPG
+846 VVEMRQLMERERPG

-885 AHAAADGPLRQN
+885 AHAANGGPLRQN

-904 LREAGLADAGA
+904 LREAGLADDGA

-935 ALEDGADVEVEPK
+935 ALEDGGDPEAEPK

-953 LAKAGG
+953 MAKAGG
-959 VTQFKSL
+959 VAQFKSL

-984 VKG
+984 VRG

>member
-1 MVTTVISNV
+1 MT
-10 KRQSRASLVGKRNAG
+10 RLVDQ
-25 HRSAMSKLADRLA
+25 LT
-38 PCGPV
+38 PCGPII
-43 LDPKAAERAYEAIAK
+43 DPKAAERAHEAIAK
-58 RAGEAMGQVDAAWGS
+58 RVRDALPVIDGAWPA

-81 PYLAGLAR
+81 PYLASLAR
-89 RDGKRL
+89 RDGERL
-95 PRILGGD
+95 P
-102 PGETLAAILA
+102 AILRA
-112 AAEAVAAEPDFET
+112 EPRARLAEILEAAEAAAAEPDFET

-142 ISDLGGV
+142 LCDLSGV

-164 AVLHAALAQ
+164 AALHAALAQ

-178 VSRGA
+178 VDRGA
-183 LTHVGDGSAGPAP
+183 LTHIGGGQDGPAP

-217 DFSIFYAPEKLP
+217 DFSIFYAPGKLP

-234 EPQAVAVRI
+234 EAQAVAVRI

-307 DAAEGAAFLEGLQ
+307 DLAEGRVFLEGLQ

-393 DALQALAAAGHV
+393 DALAALAEAGHV

-439 ESDVERKKVAALW
+439 ESDAERKKVAALW
-452 GEGNLRVFDAAVGK
+452 GESNLRVFDAAVGRI
-466 MLKGVNLRY
+466 LKGVNLRY

-493 FTGVEDDPET
+493 FTGVDDDPET

-554 ATGAPDQAFNRFS
+554 ATGAPDQAFNRFA

-603 AATMAKR
+603 ASTMAKR

-619 PTFFGPIETPAI
+619 PSFFGPIETPAV

-696 IGGAFPGQV
+696 LGGAFPGQV

-728 LYVADDPRSMS
+728 LYAADDPRGQGGAVS
-739 ALKDW
+739 AVKDW
-744 SAEVFYARLT
+744 SADVFYARFT
-754 QRLTS
+754 QRLIS

-764 TGEGTLYEVDL
+764 TSEGALYEVDM

-781 TKGPVAVS
+781 AKGPVAVS
-789 FAAFEHYYEREA
+789 FAAFEDYYEREA

-814 VWASSPDFKARAEG
+814 VWASSEAFRERAEG
-828 AIAAALR
+828 AITAALR
-835 RPRAWK
+835 RARDPR

-846 VIEMRQLMERERPG
+846 VVEMRQLMERERPG

-885 AHAAADGPLRQN
+885 AHAAAGGPLRQN

-904 LREAGLADAGA
+904 LREAGLADDGA

-935 ALEDGADVEVEPK
+935 ALEEGGDPEAEPK

-953 LAKAGG
+953 MAKAGH
-959 VTQFKSL
+959 VAQFKSL

>member
-1 MVTTVISNV
+1 MT
-10 KRQSRASLVGKRNAG
+10 RL
-25 HRSAMSKLADRLA
+25 LERLA
-38 PCGPV
+38 PCGPIV
-43 LDPKAAERAYEAIAK
+43 DPKAAERAHETVL
-58 RAGEAMGQVDAAWGS
+58 RRVGEASAIVEAAWPA

-81 PYLAGLAR
+81 SYLTGLAR
-89 RDGKRL
+89 RDAVRL
-95 PRILGGD
+95 PSILDTD
-102 PGETLAAILA
+102 PLDRLATILA
-112 AAEAVAAEPDFET
+112 ATDAVAAERDFET

-142 ISDLGGV
+142 LCDLGGV
-149 WDLDQVT
+149 WDLDAVT

-164 AVLHAALAQ
+164 ASLRAALAQ

-178 VSRGA
+178 VDRGA
-183 LTHVGDGSAGPAP
+183 LTVIGEGEAGPAP
-196 GLFCVAMGK
+196 GLFCIAMGK

-217 DFSIFYAPEKLP
+217 DFSIFYAPETLP
-229 VAEGH
+229 VAEGV
-234 EPQAVAVRI
+234 EPQGVAVRI

-248 RILQERTGDGYVFR
+248 RILQERTADGYVFR

-275 PAMPVDAAM
+275 PAMPVDAALE
-284 DYYESVGQNWER
+284 YYETVGQNWER

-307 DAAEGAAFLEGLQ
+307 DIKEGEAFLAELQ

-383 QPDLRSPRTL
+383 QPDLRGPRTL
-393 DALQALAAAGHV
+393 DALFALSAAGHV
-405 TPEDAAWLTQA
+405 TPEDAGWLAKA
-416 YKDLRALE
+416 YQDLRALE

-429 IADDQTHKLP
+429 IADEQTHKLP
-439 ESDVERKKVAALW
+439 ESDADRKKVAALW
-452 GEGNLRVFDAAVGK
+452 SHDNLRGFDAAVGK
-466 MLKGVNLRY
+466 ILKGVNVRY
-475 GRLFAGEEAL
+475 GRLFAGEEEL

-554 ATGAPDQAFNRFS
+554 ATGAPDTAFNRFA
-567 DFFSR
+567 DFFAS

-603 AATMAKR
+603 AATLARR

-619 PTFFGPIETPAI
+619 PAFFGPMAAPEI

-639 EGAMDAARRLF
+639 EGAMNAARRLF

-658 VRVMSGTADARDIG
+658 VRVMSGTAGASDVGA
-672 RAFAELADLIIGG
+672 AFAGLGDLIVGG
-685 LAPAALAEVER
+685 LAPAALAETVR
-696 IGGAFPGQV
+696 IGGDFPGEV

-728 LYVADDPRSMS
+728 LYAADDSGATS
-739 ALKDW
+739 SIKGW
-744 SAEVFYARLT
+744 SADSFYARFT

-789 FAAFEHYYEREA
+789 FAAFEDYYAREA
-801 ETWELLALTRARV
+801 ETWELLAMTRARV
-814 VWASSPDFKARAEG
+814 MWASSPAFKARAEA
-828 AIAAALR
+828 AIETALR
-835 RPRAWK
+835 RVRDPV
-841 KTAAD
+841 KTALD
-846 VIEMRQLMERERPG
+846 VLEMRELMEQERPG
-860 KGDWDLKLDPG
+860 KGVWDLKLTPG

-876 EFAAQFLQL
+876 EFVAQFLQL
-885 AHAAADGPLRQN
+885 KHAADGGPLAQN
-897 TGEALAA
+897 TGEALTALRKAGLSDDAA
-904 LREAGLADAGA
+904 LA
-915 LSRLEAAWRL
+915 SLETAWRL

-935 ALEDGADVEVEPK
+935 ALEDGGDPEAEPK
-948 AFKAL
+948 AFKVL
-953 LAKAGG
+953 LARAGH
-959 VTQFKSL
+959 VREFRSL
-966 KPKLAKAKAE
+966 KTKLTKAKAE
-976 ARAAYEAV
+976 ARAAFETVMRAMT
-984 VKG
+984 

>member
-1 MVTTVISNV
+1 MT
-10 KRQSRASLVGKRNAG
+10 RL
-25 HRSAMSKLADRLA
+25 LERLA
-38 PCGPV
+38 PCGPIV
-43 LDPKAAERAYEAIAK
+43 DPKAAERAHEAVLK
-58 RAGEAMGQVDAAWGS
+58 RVGEASDLVEAAWPA

-81 PYLAGLAR
+81 PYLTGLAR
-89 RDGKRL
+89 RDARRL
-95 PRILGGD
+95 PTILTSE
-102 PGETLAAILA
+102 PGQRLDDILTRA
-112 AAEAVAAEPDFET
+112 RAVGEEPDFET

-142 ISDLGGV
+142 LCDLGGV
-149 WDLDQVT
+149 WDLDAVT

-164 AVLHAALAQ
+164 ATLGAALAQ
-173 AVRQE
+173 AVRLE
-178 VSRGA
+178 VDRGA
-183 LTHVGDGSAGPAP
+183 LTHLGDTEAGPAP

-229 VAEGH
+229 VAEGV
-234 EPQAVAVRI
+234 EPQGVAVRI

-248 RILQERTGDGYVFR
+248 RILQERTADGYVFR

-275 PAMPVDAAM
+275 PAMPLDAAM

-307 DAAEGAAFLEGLQ
+307 DRREGEAFLAALQ

-393 DALQALAAAGHV
+393 DALRALAGAGHV
-405 TPEDAAWLTQA
+405 TVEDADWLTTA
-416 YKDLRALE
+416 YQDLRALE

-439 ESDVERKKVAALW
+439 ESDADRKKVAALW
-452 GEGNLRVFDAAVGK
+452 NHDALRSFDAAVGRI
-466 MLKGVNLRY
+466 LKGVNQRY
-475 GRLFAGEEAL
+475 GRLFAGEEEL

-523 GWHHGHIAATR
+523 SWHHGRIAATR

-554 ATGAPDQAFNRFS
+554 ASGAPDTAFNRFA
-567 DFFSR
+567 DFFAS

-603 AATMAKR
+603 AATLARR

-619 PTFFGPIETPAI
+619 PAFFGPMTVPESP
-631 APWDPEDF
+631 PWDPGDF
-639 EGAMDAARRLF
+639 EGAMDSARRLF

-658 VRVMSGTADARDIG
+658 VRVMSGTAGARDAG
-672 RAFAELADLIIGG
+672 AAFAGLGDLIVRG
-685 LAPAALAEVER
+685 LAPAALAETVR
-696 IGGAFPGQV
+696 LGGEFPGEV

-728 LYVADDPRSMS
+728 LYAADDPTAQS
-739 ALKDW
+739 AIKGW
-744 SAEVFYARLT
+744 GAESFYARFT

-789 FAAFEHYYEREA
+789 FAAFEDYYAREA

-814 VWASSPDFKARAEG
+814 MWASSPAFQVRAEA
-828 AIAAALR
+828 AIEAALR
-835 RPRAWK
+835 RPRDPG
-841 KTAAD
+841 KTAVD
-846 VIEMRQLMERERPG
+846 VLEMRELMEQERPG
-860 KGDWDLKLDPG
+860 KGVWDLKLSPG

-876 EFAAQFLQL
+876 EFVAQYLQL
-885 AHAAADGPLRQN
+885 KHAAAGGPLAQN

-904 LREAGLADAGA
+904 LKTANLADPAGL
-915 LSRLEAAWRL
+915 SSLEAAWRL

-935 ALEDGADVEVEPK
+935 ALEDGADPEAESR
-948 AFKAL
+948 AFRVL
-953 LAKAGG
+953 LARAGH
-959 VTQFKSL
+959 VREFRSL
-966 KPKLAKAKAE
+966 KTKLARAKTE
-976 ARAAYEAV
+976 ARAAFEAIV
-984 VKG
+984 RRDGNAGV

>member
-1 MVTTVISNV
+1 MT
-10 KRQSRASLVGKRNAG
+10 R
-25 HRSAMSKLADRLA
+25 LADRLI
-38 PCGPV
+38 PCGPI
-43 LDPKAAERAYEAIAK
+43 LDAKAAERAHEMIVK
-58 RAGEAMGQVDAAWGS
+58 RATEEAMTVVDAAWPALS
-73 LAPVFAAS
+73 PVFGAS

-89 RDGKRL
+89 RDGQRL
-95 PRILGGD
+95 PRLLEGD
-102 PGETLAAILA
+102 PEATLAAILA
-112 AAEAVAAEPDFET
+112 AAQAVAAEPDFDT
-125 ARRVLR
+125 ARRTLR
-131 ELKADLHLLTA
+131 ELKADLHLVTA
-142 ISDLGGV
+142 LCDLSGV

-164 AVLHAALAQ
+164 ATLQAALAQ

-178 VSRGA
+178 VDRGA
-183 LTHVGDGSAGPAP
+183 LTHVGPTSEEGGEGGPAP
-196 GLFCVAMGK
+196 GLFCIAMGK

-229 VAEGH
+229 VAQGH

-307 DAAEGAAFLEGLQ
+307 DIAQGQAFLAELQ
-320 PFIWRRNLD
+320 PFIWRKNLD

-393 DALQALAAAGHV
+393 DALKALAAAGHV
-405 TPEDAAWLTQA
+405 TDEDAAWLTQA

-439 ESDVERKKVAALW
+439 ESDNDRKKVAALW
-452 GEGNLRVFDAAVGK
+452 GQDNLRSFDAAVGK
-466 MLKGVNLRY
+466 ILKGVNQRY
-475 GRLFAGEEAL
+475 GRLFAGEEEL

-554 ATGAPDQAFNRFS
+554 ATGAPDQAFNRFA
-567 DFFSR
+567 DFFAT

-603 AATMAKR
+603 AQTMAKR

-619 PTFFGPIETPAI
+619 PSFFGPIETPTV
-631 APWDPEDF
+631 APWDPTDF

-658 VRVMSGTADARDIG
+658 VRVMSGSADARDIG
-672 RAFAELADLIIGG
+672 RAFAELGDLIVGG
-685 LAPAALAEVER
+685 LAPAALSETER
-696 IGGAFPGQV
+696 LGGAFPGHV

-728 LYVADDPRSMS
+728 VYVADDPTAMS
-739 ALKDW
+739 DGKSW
-744 SAEVFYARLT
+744 SAEVFYARFT
-754 QRLTS
+754 QRLIS

-764 TGEGTLYEVDL
+764 TSEGTLYEVDM

-781 TKGPVAVS
+781 AKGPVAVS
-789 FAAFEHYYEREA
+789 FGAFGEYYEREA
-801 ETWELLALTRARV
+801 ETWEFLALTRARV
-814 VWASSPDFKARAEG
+814 IWASSPHFKVRAEG
-828 AIAAALR
+828 AIEAALR
-835 RPRAWK
+835 RPRDRAV
-841 KTAAD
+841 TAKD
-846 VIEMRQLMERERPG
+846 VVEMRQLMEDERPG

-885 AHAAADGPLRQN
+885 AHAADGGPLAQN

-904 LREAGLADAGA
+904 FRAAGLADDGA
-915 LSRLEAAWRL
+915 LARLEAAWRL

-935 ALEDGADVEVEPK
+935 ALEDGLDVEAEPK
-948 AFKAL
+948 AFKTL
-953 LAKAGG
+953 LARAGG
-959 VTQFKSL
+959 VAQFKSL
-966 KPKLAKAKAE
+966 KPKLAKAKTE
-976 ARAAYEAV
+976 ARAAYAAI
-984 VKG
+984 VKA